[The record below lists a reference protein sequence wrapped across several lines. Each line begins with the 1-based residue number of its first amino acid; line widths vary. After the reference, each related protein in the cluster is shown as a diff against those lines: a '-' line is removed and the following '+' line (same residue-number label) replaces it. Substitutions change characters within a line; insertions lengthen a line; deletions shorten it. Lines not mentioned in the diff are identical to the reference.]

1 MVFNKLGHYVYK
13 ILHKKYCFITS
24 IAFDESVFYCTN
36 GSIFF
41 LWIMDMYVL
50 FETSFLSTNRE
61 SEGKRMK

>member
-41 LWIMDMYVL
+41 YGLWICMC
-50 FETSFLSTNRE
+50 FLKPHFCLQTENPKE
-61 SEGKRMK
+61 NE